1 MTKWTVLDIP
11 RSDFKVA
18 RQRGARAG
26 RRAHVNATQF
36 RSAAFKPWRH
46 PTTKRRF
53 ALFLDVGENFA
64 AKELGAFWCHD
75 EKQWMYE
82 TSRTDADIPRWI
94 HRRRVPFPRVQT
106 VHPVPHG
113 VHPRRSQGG
122 GLCVGQ
128 RHKDMDHQPATGR
141 LAHRE
146 TLGVCRRT
154 RMKGDSRM
162 IDVVIKLPRSGK
174 LFAVDVTV

>member
-1 MTKWTVLDIP
+1 MTKWTVIDIP

-26 RRAHVNATQF
+26 RRAHTALVNATQF

-46 PTTKRRF
+46 PTTQRRF

-94 HRRRVPFPRVQT
+94 HRRRVPFPRVKLCIPFHMASIREEAKAVGCVWDSATRTWTISQ
-106 VHPVPHG
+106 
-113 VHPRRSQGG
+113 RRAAM
-122 GLCVGQ
+122 LT
-128 RHKDMDHQPATGR
+128 AR
-141 LAHRE
+141 LRAF
-146 TLGVCRRT
+146 
-154 RMKGDSRM
+154 
-162 IDVVIKLPRSGK
+162 VIKEE
-174 LFAVDVTV
+174 

>member
-26 RRAHVNATQF
+26 RRAHTALVNATQL

-94 HRRRVPFPRVQT
+94 RRFRAYSNVRRVCALLERRFAPSLLCLGITIEDILLLHVT
-106 VHPVPHG
+106 SAKT
-113 VHPRRSQGG
+113 RRS
-122 GLCVGQ
+122 
-128 RHKDMDHQPATGR
+128 
-141 LAHRE
+141 
-146 TLGVCRRT
+146 TL
-154 RMKGDSRM
+154 
-162 IDVVIKLPRSGK
+162 
-174 LFAVDVTV
+174 